1 MQKQPNWQWAEFTSS
16 KRNLVIFVQCRT
28 ALRPR
33 PAPKGFGRLG
43 LAVVVSL
50 TPENS
55 TSGRGPWARRTIPAP
70 SRTRL
75 RGPANATGKLSREN
89 RWHGHG
95 PASPHI
101 PRASMQSTRAGSGA
115 PSGEAK
121 RRGPRRLGSRSRR
134 SGRAHDRRRDCGFRA
149 SSSAWPRRGGGVA
162 TDRSTRHARALADH
176 DINLAM
182 VEIVVVDEFAI
193 ELPLLLKQRR
203 RRLVEH
209 LSLHQLLRSSNRQP
223 KMPHKSR

>member
-1 MQKQPNWQWAEFTSS
+1 MLKSPSKSAAGTSAAC
-16 KRNLVIFVQCRT
+16 L
-28 ALRPR
+28 
-33 PAPKGFGRLG
+33 
-43 LAVVVSL
+43 VSL
-50 TPENS
+50 
-55 TSGRGPWARRTIPAP
+55 AP
-70 SRTRL
+70 LVLAPLQKGSVDWDSQWSRL
-75 RGPANATGKLSREN
+75 RLKTVHPKEVRRRDKQLPHPAEPGFASQRMATGKSSREN

-162 TDRSTRHARALADH
+162 TDRSTRHARALADR